1 MLVPHALLESLVVEP
16 ARLSRP
22 LSGDQRILQRLN
34 LGLVFFQAAQDM
46 ITTGIE
52 LPAILTCR
60 KPLQLLTQARA
71 LLNSSVIYSPR
82 V

>member
-1 MLVPHALLESLVVEP
+1 MLVPHALHESLVVEP

-46 ITTGIE
+46 ITAGIE
-52 LPAILTCR
+52 LPVDPYLRETPSATHPSTC
-60 KPLQLLTQARA
+60 LA
-71 LLNSSVIYSPR
+71 
-82 V
+82 